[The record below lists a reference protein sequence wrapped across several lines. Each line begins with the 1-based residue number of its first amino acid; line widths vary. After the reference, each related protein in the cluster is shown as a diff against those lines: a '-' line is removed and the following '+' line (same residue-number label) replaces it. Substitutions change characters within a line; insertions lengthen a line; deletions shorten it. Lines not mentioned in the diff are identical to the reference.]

1 MRKNPTNNRFPAI
14 EGDYLY
20 HVTHRSNLASIAE
33 HGLVPKVPEDYAG
46 ADTKAVYTF
55 PTYRDMEIALL
66 NWMGERIDDL
76 IEEGTYTDDW
86 VCLGIMLEGINWDD
100 AVSDVDF
107 EIAILHTVDPQYI
120 RVLDIPI

>member
-1 MRKNPTNNRFPAI
+1 
-14 EGDYLY
+14 
-20 HVTHRSNLASIAE
+20 
-33 HGLVPKVPEDYAG
+33 
-46 ADTKAVYTF
+46 
-55 PTYRDMEIALL
+55 MEIALL